1 MSNSKSKSRSNSKR
15 RKRPEKTSE
24 KKIQM
29 LSQLYESDDEEYTMK
44 AVKID
49 ANDSSQISLAP
60 KQKKEKSSK
69 IPRSKSEPK
78 SKKVKAKK
86 AYQKG
91 KYNIKVSPISSSK
104 EYDSKENK
112 IFDQCCVTC
121 TNRNVIRAARA
132 GNLNL
137 LKQCIDDRKH
147 ISTVEEPWSKGCE
160 YTALDYAIMN
170 NDRKMI
176 AELINYITNKK
187 NDFNLV
193 PRVNK
198 PESRLKLA
206 DTGECSDKMVGV
218 RIRKLNTSRG
228 NKQGNSAFSVDDV
241 SSSYVSNVIQNAVML
256 HATDPSILD
265 YIKSLTIAPSGNGS
279 TIYFDFASNVLQA
292 IRAGNKAIAGEIL
305 KRNCEYNNYGFN
317 VLHSDVLNAD
327 SADKLQIKVK
337 TSLGKKSVTN
347 MNITPMHVVC
357 INPDARFIE
366 RMVSLGGDWNCLDLS
381 NRKPIHYAAACE
393 GEGPLNYLISLGALI
408 DEGDKSKV
416 TPLMLACQYNRIQN
430 AMILLRKGA
439 SYTAKNRENGN
450 NAFQIACENGYLDLV
465 KQFMKE
471 VEVDVNLPGRDRM
484 TALSLAALHGHYE
497 VVEYL
502 VENGAKVTKKDKF
515 RRTPLINAIRGGF
528 SKIVAYLLSKGSEY
542 DFGDSSKNSP
552 IHYACA
558 YGWQEIVEL
567 LLKAGADPSV
577 ENDWRVTPMEIAF
590 LKNHFNIVKYL
601 LDNALCDVNTKFNL
615 DMRLLHYSFM
625 KITPNSLEEIRYF
638 LIEKNADVNVQNFYG
653 ESVIHL
659 LAKFNFE
666 QYKRDNSFFA
676 FDRSNLLQKEID
688 AIQHDRHKDLIQKIF
703 KMMTANN
710 NLQID
715 LATKNGKTA
724 LQIALENKNI
734 PFIELILQHGPKL
747 NFQDENSTGIMHLL
761 VPLVFGGEE
770 EKKIVLMMI
779 EQLKKLSPDDLE
791 VIANSFD
798 DKGFTPL
805 LKLMYTYSKEL
816 SGKYNK
822 IVEDE
827 KFKRKEEIYE
837 ERKKGT
843 TNKMINDEEE
853 EEKENEDNE
862 EEEEEDAKP
871 IRRAKKMKNPMM
883 KRNEG
888 TFGMVSQTNPFLGGI
903 PTNNFG
909 GYNMNRYSSYNL
921 NSKENEIQNIQLSDY
936 DLDLITTNAQI
947 SLSSF
952 LDDFL
957 SIIKSFISLKCNP
970 HIKVNK
976 LKQYRLPN
984 TVPKN
989 VKIES
994 KYFEKNG
1001 KKTNLMFLMSY
1012 PYLPIIQ
1019 YFLNDLKVSIN
1030 EINLY
1035 RENVVFALIESLPSI
1050 NSIAKNDA
1058 LSIQT
1063 LTLLLDRQVNIKQID
1078 WMGNTVF
1085 FLLSKYFNTEMMKMV
1100 SIYGSDINLCNKLD
1114 ENALIYYVR
1123 KKDTNRVKILIKDF
1137 GVDINYQ
1144 NKKKR
1149 TCMHYLYNDETESTN
1164 TDETLCDF
1172 LLSCKPNLKIKDI
1185 SGRTPIHYLFV
1196 KLNQEFQTNPLLDPI
1211 SSLSKLMEFGDVDI
1225 EDTDIYG
1232 NTPLHYAIMRGSTIS
1247 VLTLFA
1253 KKVDINKKNKEG
1265 NSPLAYALMFKQ
1277 PNIAILLI
1285 QQGAVI
1291 DTYAKML
1298 VKRSEKDLIKEMIE
1312 KAKEKEKYAN
1322 ITQLTTSTTG
1332 VSASRVAEL
1341 SSNFDLN
1348 TSMDMSMINSTIP
1361 TTTQKMGNT
1370 GKKEAIKEED
1380 EDKEQAEYDEENKD
1394 ENNNN
1399 NNNDDD
1405 DEEEIDDYSDVSSQ
1419 NNNYTNYN
1427 NNNTNQIRGFGN
1439 NYATTFS
1446 RNTNTFNSRP
1456 MGTFGGYRGNFSN
1469 QNVNSSS
1476 SDMNQYNCY
1485 FKTEQEKAEG
1495 IKLFRICIQNEYQGI
1510 IFLCLSNGYPIMKA
1524 IEDSFHEKKFNLS
1537 KKLLAKSP
1545 RDDIYSVL
1553 NEKKQN
1559 LFHILAMIGKGSLR
1573 EGKSELEDFFDILY
1587 GKKISLTAADNEGN
1601 TPLHYAAANHFEK
1614 LVKFIV
1620 SKEKDK
1626 NILAVQNNYA
1636 LTPFMC
1642 AIKGDK
1648 IGTVSKE
1655 LIDMIFTWQKVSA
1668 QYEENLYEK
1677 GYRITPIIHVVRYI
1691 LKNNLQLKAKEN
1703 SLIGIMQKDLVHV
1716 KILNMLIENKAS
1728 VMEKDQYGK
1737 DALMY
1742 AVIENNF
1749 ELLKHLI
1756 TKSKANNI
1764 PLVKNAT
1771 DRDGKTLVSY
1781 CVAVNDFG
1789 SYENEAMLR
1798 YLLDNKFDY
1807 SLRDVYGSSPVD
1819 LAKNQKSKT
1828 NIKILQSYGIPGT
1841 DLSSVKNSNDVNE
1854 EVFDMVYP
1862 YEKDTEDFFEMKKKE
1877 APLEKRKRRPNLSDY
1892 KEDHFELY
1900 HDESG
1905 YWDASLT
1912 KVNILNGIYG
1922 EYMFYFIQLVHDMGK
1937 DLYIVTSQFGRIGEE
1952 GCNQRSPFNNIDDA
1966 KEDFKK
1972 LFKSK
1977 TGTLWEDRGNFQR
1990 QKGKYMLLKYN
2001 EVQLTHK
2008 ELLKPF
2014 DYDNCPR
2021 SHIEIPQIQTLMKEI
2036 TDSSIYFKMLNDNG
2050 INTDFFNLSM
2060 LNKELLIK
2068 ARDIVKEIFVKLS
2081 EIDKIKK
2088 EQNQEPG
2095 FSKEKVDKLTELWNK
2110 IYILSSRY
2118 YELIPK
2124 SKFRDRSI
2132 VPIENI
2138 DAAKEEIGLLEK
2150 LTALERA
2157 ICILLGA
2164 QYRSKEVN
2172 PLDYIYN
2179 SLQTHFEVVE
2189 NASNEFSMIQKYIHN
2204 SQPSTKVVDVF
2215 RVIRKGENMKSIQ
2228 WADTPNH
2235 LLLFHGTKV
2244 FNYLGIFS
2252 NGLKIAPPEAPSTG
2266 YLFGKGLYFADM
2278 FSKSINYCDT
2288 IYDKNTKKTYSYIL
2302 LCEAVL
2308 GKIFSSDKQKTN
2320 SDGDF
2325 NTSFLKDGY
2334 NSFKSVSYKGPNEA
2348 KMFVTNGGMAVPM
2361 GEVVEYRKPGMTMP
2375 NEPRTIT
2382 QYPEYIVYDTSQAII
2397 RYLIKVEN

>member
-1 MSNSKSKSRSNSKR
+1 MPNSKPKSRSNSKR
-15 RKRPEKTSE
+15 RKKPEKASE
-24 KKIQM
+24 KKILL
-29 LSQLYESDDEEYTMK
+29 LSQLYESDDDEYTMK

-49 ANDSSQISLAP
+49 AYDSSQLSLAP
-60 KQKKEKSSK
+60 KRKNEKASKK
-69 IPRSKSEPK
+69 PRSKSEPK
-78 SKKVKAKK
+78 SKKGKSQKP
-86 AYQKG
+86 YQKG

-104 EYDSKENK
+104 EYDSKENT

-121 TNRNVIRAARA
+121 TNRNVIRAAKA
-132 GNLNL
+132 GNLQL

-147 ISTVEEPWSKGCE
+147 ISTVEEPWSVGCN

-187 NDFNLV
+187 NDYKLE

-198 PESRLKLA
+198 PENRLRLA

-241 SSSYVSNVIQNAVML
+241 NSSYVSNVIQNAVML
-256 HATDPSILD
+256 HSNDPSIMD

-279 TIYFDFASNVLQA
+279 TLYIDFASNVLQA

-305 KRNCEYNNYGFN
+305 KKNCEYNNYGFN

-381 NRKPIHYAAACE
+381 NRKPIHYAAACD

-408 DEGDKSKV
+408 DEGDKAKV

-430 AMILLRKGA
+430 ALILLRKGA

-450 NAFQIACENGYLDLV
+450 NAFQIACENGHLELV
-465 KQFMKE
+465 KAFMKE
-471 VEVDVNLPGRDRM
+471 VQVDVNLPGRDRM

-515 RRTPLINAIRGGF
+515 KRTPLLNAIRGGF

-552 IHYACA
+552 VHYACA
-558 YGWQEIVEL
+558 YGWKEILEL
-567 LLKAGADPSV
+567 LLKAGANPTV

-625 KITPNSLEEIRYF
+625 KITPNSLEEIKYF

-666 QYKRDNSFFA
+666 QYQRDNRTFEFN
-676 FDRSNLLQKEID
+676 RSNLLKKEIN

-715 LATKNGKTA
+715 LATKKGKTA

-770 EKKIVLMMI
+770 EKKIVLMI
-779 EQLKKLSPDDLE
+779 TEQLKKLSPDDLE

-816 SGKYNK
+816 SGKYAK
-822 IVEDE
+822 ISEE
-827 KFKRKEEIYE
+827 ETFKRKEEIYE
-837 ERKKGT
+837 ERKQSPMKS
-843 TNKMINDEEE
+843 MINDEEE
-853 EEKENEDNE
+853 EEEIEENE
-862 EEEEEDAKP
+862 EEEEEKP
-871 IRRAKKMKNPMM
+871 KRAMKMKNPKM
-883 KRNEG
+883 KSG
-888 TFGMVSQTNPFLGGI
+888 FIPVGGGFIPFGSTI
-903 PTNNFG
+903 PANNFG
-909 GYNMNRYSSYNL
+909 NVGRFNMNNFFSYNNNNNP
-921 NSKENEIQNIQLSDY
+921 NSKENEIQNIHLTQD
-936 DLDLITTNAQI
+936 DLDQISTNAQI
-947 SLSSF
+947 ALVSF
-952 LDDFL
+952 LDEFL
-957 SIIKSFISLKCNP
+957 SIIKSFIALKCNP

-976 LKQYRLPN
+976 LKQYRLPQAAP
-984 TVPKN
+984 TI
-989 VKIES
+989 KIES

-1001 KKTNLMFLMSY
+1001 KKTNLMFLMAY
-1012 PYLPIIQ
+1012 PYLPIMQ

-1030 EINLY
+1030 DINLY
-1035 RENVVFALIESLPSI
+1035 RENVVFALINSLPSI
-1050 NSIAKNDA
+1050 AAIAKDDE

-1063 LTLLLDRQVNIKQID
+1063 LNLLLDKQVNIKQID
-1078 WMGNTVF
+1078 WMGNTIF
-1085 FLLSKYFNTEMMKMV
+1085 FLLSKYFNTEMMRLV
-1100 SIYGSDINLCNKLD
+1100 SIHGSDINLCNKLD

-1123 KKDTNRVKILIKDF
+1123 QKDTNRVKILINDF

-1149 TCMHYLYNDETESTN
+1149 TCMHYLYSDETESTN

-1172 LLSCKPNLKIKDI
+1172 LLSCKPNLRLKDI
-1185 SGRTPIHYLFV
+1185 SGRSPIHYLFV
-1196 KLNQEFQTNPLLDPI
+1196 KLNQEFQTDPLIDPI
-1211 SSLSKLMEFGDVDI
+1211 SSLSKLMEYGDVDI

-1232 NTPLHYAIMRGSTIS
+1232 NTPLHYAVMRGSTIS
-1247 VLTLFA
+1247 VLTLFS
-1253 KKVDINKKNKEG
+1253 KKVDINKKNNEG

-1291 DTYAKML
+1291 DTFAKRIA
-1298 VKRSEKDLIKEMIE
+1298 KRCEKDLIKAMIE
-1312 KAKEKEKYAN
+1312 KVKEKEKYAN

-1348 TSMDMSMINSTIP
+1348 TSTDMSMINTTLP
-1361 TTTQKMGNT
+1361 TTTQKVINT
-1370 GKKEAIKEED
+1370 AKKEEIKEED
-1380 EDKEQAEYDEENKD
+1380 EDKEQAEYDEENKED
-1394 ENNNN
+1394 NN
-1399 NNNDDD
+1399 NNNDND
-1405 DEEEIDDYSDVSSQ
+1405 DEDEEIEEYSDASSC
-1419 NNNYTNYN
+1419 NNFNNYN
-1427 NNNTNQIRGFGN
+1427 NNPIRGFGN
-1439 NYATTFS
+1439 NYQNNNKYVNPTQNYRRLGNFGGFTG
-1446 RNTNTFNSRP
+1446 TFN
-1456 MGTFGGYRGNFSN
+1456 NN
-1469 QNVNSSS
+1469 QNNNFKESAN
-1476 SDMNQYNCY
+1476 DMNTYNCY

-1510 IFLCLSNGYPIMKA
+1510 IFLCLSNGYPIIKA
-1524 IEDSFHEKKFNLS
+1524 IEDSFHERKFNLS

-1573 EGKSELEDFFDILY
+1573 EGKSELEDFFDILHS
-1587 GKKISLTAADNEGN
+1587 KKISLTAADNEGN
-1601 TPLHYAAANHFEK
+1601 TPLHYAASNHFEK

-1620 SKEKDK
+1620 TKEKDK
-1626 NILAVQNNYA
+1626 KILDAQNNYA
-1636 LTPFMC
+1636 LTPFLC
-1642 AIKGDK
+1642 AIKGENIK
-1648 IGTVSKE
+1648 TISKE
-1655 LIDMIFTWQKVSA
+1655 LIDMIFSPQKVSV

-1691 LKNNLQLKAKEN
+1691 LKNNLPLKAKDN
-1703 SLIGIMQKDLVHV
+1703 SLIGNQRELVHV

-1764 PLVKNAT
+1764 ELVKNST

-1828 NIKILQSYGIPGT
+1828 NIKILQSYDIPGT
-1841 DLSSVKNSNDVNE
+1841 DLSSVKISNDANE
-1854 EVFDMVYP
+1854 EVFDGVYP

-1877 APLEKRKRRPNLSDY
+1877 APLEKRKRRPNLADY
-1892 KEDHFELY
+1892 KEEHFELY

-1922 EYMFYFIQLVHDMGK
+1922 EYMFYFIQLIHDMGK
-1937 DLYIVTSQFGRIGEE
+1937 NLYIVTSQFGRIGEE

-1977 TGTLWEDRGNFQR
+1977 TGTLWEDRANFQR
-1990 QKGKYMLLKYN
+1990 QKGKYMLLKFN

-2014 DYDNCPR
+2014 EYDKCPR
-2021 SHIEIPQIQTLMKEI
+2021 SNIEIPQIQTLMKEI
-2036 TDSSIYFKMLNDNG
+2036 TESSIYFKTLNDNG

-2068 ARDIVKEIFVKLS
+2068 ARDIVKEIFVKLN
-2081 EIDKIKK
+2081 EIDKVKK
-2088 EQNQEPG
+2088 EQNQG
-2095 FSKEKVDKLTELWNK
+2095 GAFSKEKVDKLTELWNK

-2124 SKFRDRSI
+2124 SKFKDRSI

-2138 DAAKEEIGLLEK
+2138 EAAKQEIGLLEK

-2164 QYRSKEVN
+2164 QYRSKEIN

-2204 SQPSTKVVDVF
+2204 SQPKTKVVDVF

-2228 WADTPNH
+2228 WSGTPNH

-2278 FSKSINYCDT
+2278 FSKSIQYCDT

-2302 LCEAVL
+2302 LCEVVL
-2308 GKIFSSDKQKTN
+2308 GKIFSSDILKSKSN
-2320 SDGDF
+2320 GDF
-2325 NTSFLKDGY
+2325 DTSFLEDGY
-2334 NSFKSVSYKGPNEA
+2334 NSFQSVSYSGPNEA
-2348 KMFVTNGGMAVPM
+2348 KMFVTNAGISVPI
-2361 GEVVEYRKPGMTMP
+2361 GEVVEYRKPGMTMM
-2375 NEPRTIT
+2375 NQPRTIT